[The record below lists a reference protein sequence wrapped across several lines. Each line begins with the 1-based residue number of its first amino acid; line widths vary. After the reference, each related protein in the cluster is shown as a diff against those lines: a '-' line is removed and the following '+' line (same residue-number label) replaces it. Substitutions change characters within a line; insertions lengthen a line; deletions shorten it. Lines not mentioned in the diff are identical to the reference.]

1 MTASV
6 WLVILL
12 ESAGTSCLRSDNLY
26 VLQLIVVY
34 RLTLDQ
40 TSSIGFN
47 LQCATGER
55 IRPFPDSFFIC
66 RIDKDFN
73 LKHACRLFNFCEE
86 IPFEIFVV
94 EWNAPSQNV
103 ENSFRRCLLGVENK
117 INNTDPTLIPACQH
131 AI

>member
-6 WLVILL
+6 WPVILL

-34 RLTLDQ
+34 RLTLYQ

-47 LQCATGER
+47 SQCATGER
-55 IRPFPDSFFIC
+55 IRPFPDSFVC

-73 LKHACRLFNFCEE
+73 
-86 IPFEIFVV
+86 
-94 EWNAPSQNV
+94 
-103 ENSFRRCLLGVENK
+103 
-117 INNTDPTLIPACQH
+117 
-131 AI
+131 